1 MVANREIMLA
11 SAPTNLPIA
20 GAALAADGAAGAG
33 ERPSMTELL
42 GAADTLGIGGAVGA
56 RTPG

>member
-1 MVANREIMLA
+1 MVANREITLA

-20 GAALAADGAAGAG
+20 AALAADGAAGAG
-33 ERPSMTELL
+33 GRPSMTELL
-42 GAADTLGIGGAVGA
+42 GAADTLGIGGAGGA